1 MHNNAFKSN
10 CVLLQ
15 LHPKMQCSSDVMSL
29 HTGCRFAA
37 LSGGLPCLWLSCKTV
52 CPMQKKPKQIS
63 FSQTSIAYLHGIF
76 LPNFRILQL
85 KKNFPTLHYLSACCT
100 HVLQVTAAGLSLSPE
115 QFMALAAL
123 LIAVITLPLSSAARG
138 ELTIIEHPVEASRPL
153 RLLVI
158 GDWGRKGRYN
168 QSRVAKQVLFLEP

>member
-1 MHNNAFKSN
+1 MSRCCKRNHVYNNIQNAMHNNAFKSN

-85 KKNFPTLHYLSACCT
+85 KKKLSNSPLFKCVLHSRLAGNRSWLKPFTGTVHGSCC
-100 HVLQVTAAGLSLSPE
+100 SLDRRDH
-115 QFMALAAL
+115 
-123 LIAVITLPLSSAARG
+123 TPL
-138 ELTIIEHPVEASRPL
+138 ELTGPRGAHHH
-153 RLLVI
+153 
-158 GDWGRKGRYN
+158 
-168 QSRVAKQVLFLEP
+168 